1 VPQLLGIQVRNFKGL
16 ADVTLGQVQYGKG
29 NPLPRFMCFI
39 GPNGSGKSSVLDV
52 FSFVSD
58 CLREGVEAACD
69 KPHRGGFE
77 RLRTQGQTGPM
88 SFTLYFK
95 QDPKARPI
103 TYAFA
108 IDLEAGIPIVVSES
122 LKQGRRNQTGRQP
135 YRFLYLERGSGEAWP
150 GQGLDDGDAS
160 APKVVVKLDD
170 LTKLGITVLGQLK
183 EHERITGLR
192 AYIEGWYLSY
202 FVPELARRLPMA
214 GAQKHLDRTGENL
227 GNYLQYLE
235 RKNPSGFKRVLE
247 SIQAKIPGIKRI
259 THEPSQ
265 DKRLLIKFEE
275 SGYEEP
281 FYQQSMSD
289 GTLKLFAYML
299 LLEDPDPFPFIGIEE
314 PENGLYHK
322 VLFDLARAFR
332 DHADKGDRTQLLV
345 TTHSPQFVDALAPEE
360 VWLVE
365 KGPQGT
371 VVPKRTS
378 DIPAVSELV
387 REGIP
392 LGNVWFSNHFQERG
406 FVT

>member
-1 VPQLLGIQVRNFKGL
+1 MPHLLGIQVNNFKGL
-16 ADVTLGQVQYGKG
+16 ADVTLGQVRHGGKVP
-29 NPLPRFMCFI
+29 PLPRFMCFV

-77 RLRTQGQTGPM
+77 RLRTQGRTGPM
-88 SFTLYFK
+88 AFTLYFK

-103 TYAFA
+103 TYSFA
-108 IDLEAGIPIVVSES
+108 IDLEDGLPIVVSET
-122 LKQGRRNQTGRQP
+122 LLQGMKSKTPGRP
-135 YRFLYLERGSGEAWP
+135 YRFLYLERGTGEVWP
-150 GQGLDDGDAS
+150 GQGLDGDAS
-160 APKVVVKLDD
+160 APRVQVTLDD
-170 LTKLGITVLGQLK
+170 PTKLGITVLGQLK

-192 AYIEGWYLSY
+192 SYIEGWYLSY

-227 GNYLQYLE
+227 GNYLQYLM
-235 RKNPSGFKRVLE
+235 RSNPKGFESALE
-247 SIQAKIPGIKRI
+247 KVQAKIPGVERI
-259 THEPSQ
+259 TWETSQ
-265 DKRLLIKFEE
+265 DKRLLIKFAE
-275 SGYEEP
+275 SGYKDP

-322 VLFDLARAFR
+322 VHFDLARAFR
-332 DHADKGDRTQLLV
+332 DHANKGDQTQLLV
-345 TTHSPQFVDALAPEE
+345 TTHSPQFVDALQPDE

-365 KGPQGT
+365 KATDGT
-371 VVPKRTS
+371 VFPRRTS
-378 DIPAVSELV
+378 DIESVTSLV

-406 FVT
+406 FVD

>member
-1 VPQLLGIQVRNFKGL
+1 MPQLLGIQVNNFKGL
-16 ADVTLGQVQYGKG
+16 ADVTLGQVRYRKG
-29 NPLPRFMCFI
+29 DPLPRFMCFV

-77 RLRTQGQTGPM
+77 RLRTQNQTGPM
-88 SFTLYFK
+88 RFTLYFK
-95 QDPKARPI
+95 QAPKARPI
-103 TYAFA
+103 TYSFA
-108 IDLEAGIPIVVSES
+108 IDLEDGLPIVVSET
-122 LKQGRRNQTGRQP
+122 LLQGRSNQTGGQP
-135 YRFLYLERGSGEAWP
+135 YRFLYLDRGAGEAWP
-150 GQGLDDGDAS
+150 GQGLDGDAS
-160 APKVVVKLDD
+160 APKVPVTLDD
-170 LTKLGITVLGQLK
+170 PTKLGITVLGQLK

-192 AYIEGWYLSY
+192 SYIEGWYLSY

-227 GNYLQYLE
+227 GNYLQYLQ
-235 RKNPSGFKRVLE
+235 RSNPQRFERVLAKV
-247 SIQAKIPGIKRI
+247 QAQIPGIEHI
-259 THEPSQ
+259 SWEMSQ
-265 DKRLLIKFEE
+265 DKRILIKFDEA
-275 SGYEEP
+275 GYLDP
-281 FYQQSMSD
+281 FYQNSMSD

-345 TTHSPQFVDALAPEE
+345 TTHSPQFVDALQPDE

-365 KGPQGT
+365 KARDGT
-371 VVPKRTS
+371 VVPRRTS
-378 DIPAVSELV
+378 DIPAVADLV

-406 FVT
+406 FVG